1 MLRSQSGHAP
11 PQLLRARRST
21 SSMTFRRR
29 RPSVSALSSELH
41 AARRRSS
48 ASTPSSAALTATTS
62 PRPMQSGTSSTP
74 APSGQRRTGQA
85 RLMRERR
92 RARPCSA
99 HSAATR
105 RATLSQRLSRW
116 TFGVAPLHPAQPR
129 CSSTPARP
137 GCALTTAPCC
147 TPCVNCRWM
156 DQSSWSCASSD
167 QSSLPRTGCS
177 ASGRIGSR
185 RTTRTRRG
193 WSLQCLTARRRRFS
207 TRDGPFDRQWSANA
221 SPTSRRPSW
230 WRFSTGQTASA
241 RRRPSRCSNKGS
253 PHARAA
259 LRASIG

>member
-21 SSMTFRRR
+21 SSVTFRRR

-41 AARRRSS
+41 AASRRSS

-74 APSGQRRTGQA
+74 APSGQRRTGRA

-129 CSSTPARP
+129 CSSTPARR

-147 TPCVNCRWM
+147 TPCVNCRWYGSPYLPISPPYLVHI
-156 DQSSWSCASSD
+156 SSYLPMSPPY
-167 QSSLPRTGCS
+167 LPRIS
-177 ASGRIGSR
+177 PISRPYLAVSR
-185 RTTRTRRG
+185 RISPAGWTNQVGRARRPTNQASRVRAAALPAGSALGERRG
-193 WSLQCLTARRRRFS
+193 HGA
-207 TRDGPFDRQWSANA
+207 DGHYSA
-221 SPTSRRPSW
+221 
-230 WRFSTGQTASA
+230 
-241 RRRPSRCSNKGS
+241 
-253 PHARAA
+253 
-259 LRASIG
+259 